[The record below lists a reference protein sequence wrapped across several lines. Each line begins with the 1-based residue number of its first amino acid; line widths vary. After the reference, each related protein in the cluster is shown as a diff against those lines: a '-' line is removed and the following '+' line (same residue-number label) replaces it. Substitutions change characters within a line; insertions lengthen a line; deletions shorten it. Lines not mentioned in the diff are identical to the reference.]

1 MVDKFSSGDMV
12 FDVVGVDQIKTTM
25 SQMTPLMKKH
35 IVKAINTTLINVDRL
50 AKKKAPV
57 GIASQLRAGIHPT
70 FAKVGSK
77 DPLGIVGSYAKHAAF
92 MEFGT
97 GSRGAKSYLSKKPS
111 WYNYGS
117 DVKMPPIDALVLWV
131 MRKGLDKKFGLVNK
145 SATSASRVGAIRAA
159 AFLVARGIKR
169 KGGLKARNYFYQA
182 AELEHE
188 PHMQRVEQAI
198 LNAIKEASV
207 KPGIT

>member
-1 MVDKFSSGDMV
+1 MIGKFSSGDMV
-12 FDVVGVDQIKTTM
+12 FDVVGVDQVTTTIRH
-25 SQMTPLMKKH
+25 MTPLMKKH
-35 IVKAINTTLINVDRL
+35 IVKAINTTLINIDRL

-57 GIASQLRAGIHPT
+57 GIAGQLRAGIHPT
-70 FAKVGSK
+70 FAKSTSK
-77 DPLGIVGSYAKHAAF
+77 EPLGIVVSYAKHAAF

-97 GSRGAKSYLSKKPS
+97 GSRGATSYLSKKPS

-117 DVKMPPIDALVLWV
+117 DIKMPPIDALVLWV
-131 MRKGLDKKFGLVNK
+131 MRKGLDKKFGLVKK
-145 SATSASRVGAIRAA
+145 SASSSARVGAIRAA

-182 AELEHE
+182 SDAEAE

-198 LNAIKEASV
+198 LNAIKEASMNTGP
-207 KPGIT
+207 K